1 MTNFSK
7 HAEILEIQIKQLAEK
22 EAELRFIAENVDR
35 LIEAMYEKAEESR
48 VDYSHR
54 DAYDLWRGQSI
65 DYSMRHT
72 NNTNELYYKVQQE
85 VA

>member
-1 MTNFSK
+1 MTYISK
-7 HAEILEIQIKQLAEK
+7 HEEIGEIQIRQLAEK

-48 VDYSHR
+48 VGYYGR